1 MGDIG
6 QLVDRFYLHAI
17 KIYLTFNNKTLT
29 PMRKNYTL
37 LMAVL
42 LSALSAFSST
52 VDVDYAMKTA
62 QNFYTQTTGK
72 TVTFTLAYQCQNT
85 DATNGI
91 PVGTPMYYV
100 FNAGGNNGFVIV
112 SAENVVKP
120 ILAYGTAGQFT
131 LQNGPPAVRDW
142 LDVHYRKQ
150 IAYAKLNMTA
160 PSTAVSTQWNNY
172 YNNIITTNTRGT
184 QAVSP
189 LTQTIWNQSP
199 YYNDMCPYD
208 PTQGQNC
215 VTGCVA
221 CAMAQIMRFW
231 NYPPQG
237 TGFHSYN
244 DQNFG
249 TLSANFG
256 ATTYNWANMPLSIS
270 ADNTDVETL
279 MSHAGIAV
287 NMNYGVNESTAY
299 VIMQQAIDNSGDS
312 SSAEYAYKTYFG
324 YDPTSVKGLL
334 EADYAESDWINMMEA
349 ELNAGRPIEYQ
360 GSGTEGGHT
369 WVCDGYDANNN
380 FNMNWGWGGAD
391 AGYYSIDA
399 LDPSV
404 LGTGGG
410 SGNFNSNEGMVIGIK
425 PVNGGGTTPI
435 NQANI
440 SLTDAVTPS
449 ANPVTYGSSFSVSTV
464 ITNNG
469 SQNFT
474 GNFGAA
480 VFDNSGVFQGW
491 LQLYTAQ
498 TLNASTSYNATFSV
512 NSLTLIPGT
521 YYVGIYYQN
530 GNNNYSLLTGATNP
544 IQIFE
549 TGAPNVIQMYS
560 PDTIFPAY
568 PQVAQSFTVDADI
581 ANTGGTDLTGYV
593 GAFLFNLAGDTLLDT
608 VQILSGT
615 LTAMDYYNLHF
626 ASNGISNIKPGT
638 YWIAFYESTD
648 GGANWN
654 FIYNSQ
660 ADPNPV
666 PITFVA
672 PPIAPD
678 QYEPDNTPDSA
689 YVFPVNFTGNNCE
702 IQTTGSNIHWGE
714 DVDFYKINLPSGT
727 DYAITAHVDDSY
739 NSTNSIVYTND
750 VVLSYSQDGGNTW
763 SDAYDPALPGQ
774 IGVANGGSV
783 IFLVADYFE
792 GSVGTYLLDINITQ
806 GVLAINE
813 TAQNTLKIY
822 PNPASDYVTIDAGNT
837 TGNYT
842 LKLYNALGE
851 VVSQSNGILSGQ
863 KLTTNVKGFAAGM
876 YTIQLITDAGT
887 VNSKL
892 VVK

>member
-1 MGDIG
+1 
-6 QLVDRFYLHAI
+6 
-17 KIYLTFNNKTLT
+17 
-29 PMRKNYTL
+29 MRKNYTL
-37 LMAVL
+37 LLAFL
-42 LSALSAFSST
+42 LAALLAFSGP
-52 VDVDYAMKTA
+52 VDVNYAMQIA
-62 QNFYTQTTGK
+62 QNFYTQTTTK
-72 TVTFTLAYQCQNT
+72 TVNFTLAYQCLNT
-85 DATNGI
+85 DATNAV
-91 PVGTPMYYV
+91 PVGEPMYYV
-100 FNAGGNNGFVIV
+100 FNASGNNGFVIV
-112 SAENVVKP
+112 SADNLVKP
-120 ILAYGTAGQFT
+120 ILAYGTQGGFIIQT
-131 LQNGPPAVRDW
+131 GPPAVRDW

-150 IAYAKLNMTA
+150 ISYAKLNMTV
-160 PSTAVSTQWNNY
+160 PSAAITAQWNNY

-184 QAVSP
+184 QTVSP
-189 LTQTIWNQSP
+189 LTQTTWNQSP

-208 PTQGQNC
+208 ATQGQNC

-244 DQNFG
+244 DNAYG

-256 ATTYNWANMPLSIS
+256 ATTYNWGNMPLSIS

-287 NMNYGVNESTAY
+287 DMNYGVNESTAY
-299 VIMQQAIDNSGDS
+299 VIMSQALANIGDS

-324 YDPTSVKGLL
+324 YNPATVQGLL
-334 EADYAESDWINMMEA
+334 EANYAESDWINMMET

-410 SGNFNSNEGMVIGIK
+410 SGNFNSNEGMIIGIQ
-425 PVNGGGTTPI
+425 PLNGGGTTPI
-435 NQANI
+435 NQADI
-440 SLTDAVTPS
+440 VLSAAVTPS
-449 ANPVTYGSSFSVSTV
+449 ANPVTYGSAFNVSTV

-469 SQNFT
+469 TQNFT
-474 GNFGAA
+474 GNFAAA
-480 VFDNSGVFQGW
+480 VFDNSGVFQGF
-491 LQLYTAQ
+491 LQVYSSA
-498 TLNASTSYNATFSV
+498 TLNASTSYNATFSAT
-512 NSLTLIPGT
+512 SLTLIPGI

-530 GNNNYSLLTGATNP
+530 GTNDYSLLTGATNP

-560 PDTIFPAY
+560 PDTITPAF
-568 PQVAQSFTVDADI
+568 PQVAQAFTVDVDI
-581 ANTGGTDLTGYV
+581 ANTGGSDVTGYL

-615 LTAMDYYNLHF
+615 LSANSYYNLHF
-626 ASNGISNIKPGT
+626 ASSGISNVSPGT
-638 YWIAFYESTD
+638 YYIAFYSSSD
-648 GGANWN
+648 GVSWN
-654 FIYNSQ
+654 FVYNSQ

-666 PITFVA
+666 QITFVA

-689 YVFPVNFTGNNCE
+689 YVFPVNFTGNTCE
-702 IQTTGSNIHWGE
+702 IQTTGSNIHWGG
-714 DVDFYKINLPSGT
+714 DLDFYQINLPSGNN
-727 DYAITAHVDDSY
+727 YAITARVDDSY
-739 NSTNSIVYTND
+739 NSNNGIVYTND

-806 GVLAINE
+806 GVLSINE
-813 TAQNTLKIY
+813 TTPNALKIY

-837 TGNYT
+837 TGNYS
-842 LKLYNALGE
+842 LKIFNTIGE
-851 VVSQSNGILSGQ
+851 IMSESNGILNGQ
-863 KLTTNVKGFAAGM
+863 KLSANVNGFAAGM
-876 YTIQLITDAGT
+876 YTIQLKTETGI

-892 VVK
+892 VIK